1 LDRNNLKKPINDESP
16 TVRASLPPLAWR
28 MRPRDLTEF
37 MGQGHI
43 LGPGKIL
50 RRAIE
55 ATPRAWFM
63 SLIMYGPP
71 GTGKTALAH
80 LIADRSSAHFVPLN
94 AVTAGVADIRKV
106 AKEAEQERDQNSRRT
121 LLFID
126 EIHRF
131 TRVQQDAL
139 LPDVEQGNITL
150 IGASTQNP
158 FFAIIPALSSRSQIY
173 EFKPLSHDDI
183 KALLLRALVD
193 KERGLGNFAV
203 TLTLDAGDLIIAKAG
218 GDARRALNALE
229 LGVLSTAPDPEGAI
243 LYDLQTAEDS
253 IQKTAL
259 VYDED
264 EHYDTISA
272 FIKSMRGSD
281 PDATLSWMAKMITA
295 GEDPLFI
302 ARRIVIAASED
313 VGNADPRALFVAVSA
328 YQAVERIG
336 MPEGALPLAQAAVYV
351 ASAPKSNAS
360 YLGIKEA
367 MKDIEEGRLLP
378 IPDHLKDTHYKGA
391 MRLGRGKGYK
401 YPHDFPGHYTAQ
413 DYLPQKREYYRPSEQ
428 GEEKR
433 IKERLAGLKKRY
445 QEEKEN
451 V

>member
-1 LDRNNLKKPINDESP
+1 
-16 TVRASLPPLAWR
+16 
-28 MRPRDLTEF
+28 MRPHDLTEF
-37 MGQGHI
+37 VGQEHI
-43 LGPGKIL
+43 LGMGKLL

-55 ATPRAWFM
+55 TDRFM
-63 SLIMYGPP
+63 SVILYGPP
-71 GTGKTALAH
+71 GVGKTALAH
-80 LIADRSSAHFVPLN
+80 LIAERSSAHFVSLN

-106 AKEAEQERDQNSRRT
+106 TQEAMQERDQSGKRT
-121 LLFID
+121 ILFID

-158 FFAIIPALSSRSQIY
+158 FFAIIPALSSRTQIF
-173 EFKPLSHDDI
+173 EFKPLNNEDL
-183 KALLLRALVD
+183 KALVLRALAD
-193 KERGLGNFAV
+193 KERGLGKRSV
-203 TLTLDAGDLIIAKAG
+203 TLTQDALDLIIAKSN

-229 LGVLSTAPDPEGAI
+229 LGVLSTAPGPDGAI
-243 LYDLQTAEDS
+243 LYDLHTAQES
-253 IQKTAL
+253 IQKKAL

-281 PDATLSWMAKMITA
+281 PDATLYWMAKMVLA

-313 VGNADPRALFVAVSA
+313 VGNADPRALFVAISA

-351 ASAPKSNAS
+351 ATAPKSNAS

-367 MKDIEEGRLLP
+367 MKDIEEGQLLP
-378 IPDHLKDTHYKGA
+378 VPEHLKDAHYKGA
-391 MRLGRGKGYK
+391 GRLGRGKGYK
-401 YPHDFPGHYTAQ
+401 YPHDFPGHYTEQ
-413 DYLPQKREYYRPSEQ
+413 DYLPQKREYYRPTEQ

-433 IKERLAGLKKRY
+433 IKERLAGLRKRH
-445 QEEKEN
+445 QEEKN
-451 V
+451 D